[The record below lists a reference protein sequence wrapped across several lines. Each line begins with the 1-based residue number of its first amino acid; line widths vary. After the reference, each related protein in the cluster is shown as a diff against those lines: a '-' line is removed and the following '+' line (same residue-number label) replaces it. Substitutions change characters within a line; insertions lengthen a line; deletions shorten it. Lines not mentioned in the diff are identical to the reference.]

1 MSDSRLSY
9 HRRKFED
16 EILVKKQEPKCR
28 IWNKEDMNHI
38 IEQLCEQNGTF
49 LRASRSLKQFRVL
62 ESIGV
67 KELRYIDP
75 YSHTSLRVIGY
86 EELFNQLYWA
96 WEQTG
101 FAGWK
106 PLHHKIREQG
116 LYISIEIVRLFLEH
130 SPCHQARIS
139 KKSQKSLV
147 TNPILSSTFGSR
159 GQVDLIDMRTIP
171 RHESNANSL
180 YNLSME
186 RDTFQKGVKQLS
198 PTFAIVIHRGRKLT
212 DERKLDRQLYK
223 LRT

>member
-1 MSDSRLSY
+1 MFSENNQSFRKLSITCLTVDY
-9 HRRKFED
+9 LTTVVSLRMKYSSKNRS
-16 EILVKKQEPKCR
+16 QSR
-28 IWNKEDMNHI
+28 IWDKEDMNHI

-75 YSHTSLRVIGY
+75 FSHTSLRVIGY

-116 LYISIEIVRLFLEH
+116 L
-130 SPCHQARIS
+130 
-139 KKSQKSLV
+139 
-147 TNPILSSTFGSR
+147 
-159 GQVDLIDMRTIP
+159 
-171 RHESNANSL
+171 
-180 YNLSME
+180 
-186 RDTFQKGVKQLS
+186 
-198 PTFAIVIHRGRKLT
+198 
-212 DERKLDRQLYK
+212 
-223 LRT
+223 